1 MPQRRSL
8 TWRPGA
14 GRLPPSVRIPHPART
29 FAITDALIRAV
40 YEQRGELLRCPA
52 YSSRHGRSFGWLVH
66 RINGEY
72 WPPEKGA
79 RLMIDNHDDSD
90 EIDL

>member
-1 MPQRRSL
+1 MCPPTLAEELAARDPRRH
-8 TWRPGA
+8 RPFSI
-14 GRLPPSVRIPHPART
+14 R
-29 FAITDALIRAV
+29 FA
-40 YEQRGELLRCPA
+40 Y
-52 YSSRHGRSFGWLVH
+52 